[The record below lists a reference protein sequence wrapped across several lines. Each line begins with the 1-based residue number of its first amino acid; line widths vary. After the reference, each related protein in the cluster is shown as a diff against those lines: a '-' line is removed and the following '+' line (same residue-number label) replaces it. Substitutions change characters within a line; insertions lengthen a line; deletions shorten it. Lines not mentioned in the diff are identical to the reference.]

1 MEERIRESVLT
12 LIETGISEF
21 DLRVKD
27 INSKGETVNYDI
39 EISPSTWGVADYQ
52 VYITSSDYDV
62 GDSIILKMDNVNKE
76 VLLGILRNL

>member
-39 EISPSTWGVADYQ
+39 EISPSTGGEADYQ
-52 VYITSSDYDV
+52 VSITSSGYDV

-76 VLLGILRNL
+76 VLIDILRNL

>member
-1 MEERIRESVLT
+1 MEEDARESVVT

-27 INSKGETVNYDI
+27 VNSKGEIVNYDI

-52 VYITSSDYDV
+52 VSITSSDYDV

>member
-39 EISPSTWGVADYQ
+39 EISPSTGGEADYQ
-52 VYITSSDYDV
+52 VSITSSGYDV